1 MCDSMAHML
10 KIVKA
15 LGIGLVAAV
24 FLWVCGQLGYRYL
37 GYCKYLTSPAACL
50 GKMICWGAV
59 FGTAI
64 GTALLA
70 GLLLVRKVRDVGYLI
85 ACIAA
90 FILLATF
97 RLTHLV
103 ITFCS

>member
-1 MCDSMAHML
+1 MARML
-10 KIVKA
+10 KIAKCFGV
-15 LGIGLVAAV
+15 GLTATI

-50 GKMICWGAV
+50 GKMICWGGV
-59 FGTAI
+59 FGTLI

-70 GLLLVRKVRDVGYLI
+70 GIILVRRVRDAGYLI
-85 ACIAA
+85 ACTVA
-90 FILLATF
+90 FLLLASL

-103 ITFCS
+103 IFFCS